1 MASSARIVG
10 SSFFMLCFID
20 ESGDL
25 SNYTATGSVYFVCTA
40 VLMYDYEPIGALH
53 SERLAVERDG
63 FPLPV
68 GFHAKNDPYPLRR
81 RIFAILARQRIY
93 IHSVGLR
100 KDQIYNHL
108 RNDEAFVY
116 RIAFRYLVSNLL
128 QRFLADNEE
137 HTIIVSNYAAG
148 KVASKLVE
156 HQRQALAEFGSVH
169 RGTRMGF
176 WDAVSDT
183 GLQMADYC
191 SWMIQRHLEA
201 PAEKQAI
208 EFKNLMDTHVAS
220 LYLPFK

>member
-1 MASSARIVG
+1 
-10 SSFFMLCFID
+10 MLCFID

-40 VLMYDYEPIGALH
+40 VLMYDHEPIKALH
-53 SERLAVERDG
+53 NERLAIERDG
-63 FPLPV
+63 FPVPV

-81 RIFAILARQRIY
+81 RIFEVIAKQQIY

-100 KDQIYNHL
+100 KTEIYPHL

-116 RIAFRYLVSNLL
+116 RIAFRYLLSNLL
-128 QRFLADNEE
+128 QRYLADNED

-156 HQRQALAEFGSVH
+156 HQKRALAEFGTVH
-169 RGTRMGF
+169 RGTRIGF
-176 WDAVSDT
+176 WDTVSDP
-183 GLQMADYC
+183 GLQIADYC

-201 PAEKQAI
+201 PAEKQAV
-208 EFKNLMDTHVAS
+208 EFKTLMDTHVAS